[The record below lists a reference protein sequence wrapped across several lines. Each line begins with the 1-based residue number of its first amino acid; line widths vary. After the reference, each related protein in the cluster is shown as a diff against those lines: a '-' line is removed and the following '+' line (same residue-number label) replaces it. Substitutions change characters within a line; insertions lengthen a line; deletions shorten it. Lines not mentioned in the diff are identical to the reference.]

1 HRNPVKANMTVSCD
15 YRWSSYR
22 EYISS
27 PSITDTA
34 FTLGLFNGLEAF
46 KRSHEADV
54 ADHFLG
60 ERDELPGVDD
70 MRARRCMTTDEAVVL
85 SISLLGNDAF
95 NAIAGLPREER
106 DRCLVILKKGG
117 LSIRMISL
125 VTGINRNTVWAA
137 GRE

>member
-1 HRNPVKANMTVSCD
+1 
-15 YRWSSYR
+15 
-22 EYISS
+22 
-27 PSITDTA
+27 
-34 FTLGLFNGLEAF
+34 
-46 KRSHEADV
+46 
-54 ADHFLG
+54 
-60 ERDELPGVDD
+60 
-70 MRARRCMTTDEAVVL
+70 MTTDEAVVL